1 LENKVIIR
9 FVFDASNYNGN
20 LEDVNMRVSYVNAK
34 GESVSLKVTDLQ
46 VFNAQKNHYAFELDS
61 LNSPE
66 LRTVVSA
73 VICEGDTPISVTA
86 QYSVDSYGN
95 NRTGSLL
102 TLCKAMIAYGDAA
115 EEFFA

>member
-1 LENKVIIR
+1 
-9 FVFDASNYNGN
+9 
-20 LEDVNMRVSYVNAK
+20 
-34 GESVSLKVTDLQ
+34 
-46 VFNAQKNHYAFELDS
+46 
-61 LNSPE
+61 
-66 LRTVVSA
+66 VVSA